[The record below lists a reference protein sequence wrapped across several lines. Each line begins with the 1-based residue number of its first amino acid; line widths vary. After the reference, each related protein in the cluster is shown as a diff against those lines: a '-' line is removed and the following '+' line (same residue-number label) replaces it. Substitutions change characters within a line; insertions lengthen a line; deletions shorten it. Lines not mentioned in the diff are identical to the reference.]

1 MRNNLK
7 LDNIDDTKF
16 KCKIYSH
23 ILKTMLNIEKRL
35 YQTFKDV
42 FQTSFQ
48 ISHLQ
53 VPLKAFDDVIKSAA

>member
-23 ILKTMLNIEKRL
+23 ILKTMLNHLGPKE
-35 YQTFKDV
+35 
-42 FQTSFQ
+42 SFEF
-48 ISHLQ
+48 S
-53 VPLKAFDDVIKSAA
+53 